1 MTGLVPYAIEPL
13 GTQHDRTAF
22 SSGAEPLDR
31 YFKQQ
36 AGQESRRHVA
46 NCFLGVHRAEK
57 TIGGYY
63 TLSATA
69 VIFDD
74 LPEEFRKKLPRY
86 PEVPAALLGRLAV
99 DLAHR
104 RRGLGDFLLFDA
116 MRRTL
121 HADLAAAV
129 LIVDERTSRPRA
141 FTGGMG
147 FWTLDQ
153 DAGDCFCR
161 YPGSRRYSLDLRA
174 LSSRGP
180 KAQCLLRLGSPG
192 RLASACGLTLT
203 LLGTKRSVSTAPDS
217 AIPAM
222 T

>member
-1 MTGLVPYAIEPL
+1 MTGLIPYTIERL
-13 GTQHDRTAF
+13 GAQHDRAVF
-22 SSGAEPLDR
+22 SCGVEPLDR

-46 NCFLGVHRAEK
+46 NCFVGVHKAERVV
-57 TIGGYY
+57 GGYY

-86 PEVPAALLGRLAV
+86 PGVPAALLGRLAV

-104 RRGLGDFLLFDA
+104 LRGLGDFLLFDA

-129 LIVDERTSRPRA
+129 LIVDAKDEQA
-141 FTGGMG
+141 AG
-147 FWTLDQ
+147 FYQRHGFLDIE
-153 DAGDCFCR
+153 
-161 YPGSRRYSLDLRA
+161 
-174 LSSRGP
+174 
-180 KAQCLLRLGSPG
+180 PG
-192 RLASACGLTLT
+192 RGRLFLP
-203 LLGTKRSVSTAPDS
+203 VSRIAKIF
-217 AIPAM
+217 A
-222 T
+222 

>member
-129 LIVDERTSRPRA
+129 LIVDAKDEQAASFYRRH
-141 FTGGMG
+141 G
-147 FWTLDQ
+147 FLDI
-153 DAGDCFCR
+153 G
-161 YPGSRRYSLDLRA
+161 
-174 LSSRGP
+174 
-180 KAQCLLRLGSPG
+180 PG
-192 RLASACGLTLT
+192 RGRLFLP
-203 LLGTKRSVSTAPDS
+203 VSRIAKIF
-217 AIPAM
+217 A
-222 T
+222 

>member
-1 MTGLVPYAIEPL
+1 MTDLVPYTIEPL
-13 GTQHDRTAF
+13 GTQHDRAAF
-22 SSGAEPLDR
+22 SCGVEPLDR
-31 YFKQQ
+31 YFKHQ
-36 AGQESRRHVA
+36 AGQEGRRHVA
-46 NCFLGVHRAEK
+46 NCFVGVHDAEK

-74 LPEEFRKKLPRY
+74 LPENFRKKLPRY

-129 LIVDERTSRPRA
+129 LIVDAKDEQAASFYRRHQ
-141 FTGGMG
+141 F
-147 FWTLDQ
+147 LDI
-153 DAGDCFCR
+153 G
-161 YPGSRRYSLDLRA
+161 
-174 LSSRGP
+174 
-180 KAQCLLRLGSPG
+180 PG
-192 RLASACGLTLT
+192 RGRLFLP
-203 LLGTKRSVSTAPDS
+203 VSRIAKIF
-217 AIPAM
+217 A
-222 T
+222 

>member
-1 MTGLVPYAIEPL
+1 VTGLVPYAIESL
-13 GTQHDRTAF
+13 GTQHDRAAF
-22 SSGAEPLDR
+22 SCGVEALDR
-31 YFKQQ
+31 FFKQQ

-46 NCFLGVHRAEK
+46 NCFVGLHKTEK
-57 TIGGYY
+57 TIGGFY

-129 LIVDERTSRPRA
+129 LIVDVKDEQAASFYRRHQ
-141 FTGGMG
+141 F
-147 FWTLDQ
+147 LDI
-153 DAGDCFCR
+153 G
-161 YPGSRRYSLDLRA
+161 
-174 LSSRGP
+174 
-180 KAQCLLRLGSPG
+180 PG
-192 RLASACGLTLT
+192 R
-203 LLGTKRSVSTAPDS
+203 KRLFLPVSR
-217 AIPAM
+217 IAM
-222 T
+222 IFA